1 MSIKSKKIKN
11 LLITGGTSGIG
22 LEIIRKLADQNV
34 NILTCARSKKKLV
47 QIKKEFKEIKIFKCD
62 ISKES
67 NVKKLFDFSKKNFK
81 SIDIIINTAGIY
93 GEIEKIENSNFKI
106 WKKAIEVNFFGTYLI
121 CKYFIPLLKAS
132 KIKKIIN
139 FSGGGAFN
147 SFPNYSAYAS
157 SKAAL
162 VRFSETLASELK
174 KEKIA
179 VNCIAPGFV
188 TTPLHEATI
197 AAGVGKAG
205 KEFLNFTKQKLKKGS
220 VPIEL
225 PVKCVEFLIS
235 SKSKNLTGKTI
246 SASFDKWHSKKFQ
259 TEISN
264 YNKTDIFT
272 MRRVNLQK

>member
-62 ISKES
+62 VSKES

-81 SIDIIINTAGIY
+81 SIDIIINAAGIY
-93 GEIEKIENSNFKI
+93 GEIEKIENSNFKR

-121 CKYFIPLLKAS
+121 CKYFIPLLKVS
-132 KIKKIIN
+132 KVKKIIN

-147 SFPNYSAYAS
+147 SFPNYSAYAT

-162 VRFSETLASELK
+162 VRFSETLASEVK
-174 KEKIA
+174 KDKIL

-188 TTPLHEATI
+188 ATPLHKATI
-197 AAGVGKAG
+197 SAGSKKAG
-205 KEFLNFTKQKLKKGS
+205 KKFLAFTKKKLKENS
-220 VPIEL
+220 VPIEV

-246 SASFDKWHSKKFQ
+246 SASFDEWHTKKFQ
-259 TEISN
+259 NKISS
-264 YNKTDIFT
+264 YNKSDIFT
-272 MRRVNLQK
+272 MRRVNP